1 VHIVNILGHTSGHIY
16 FLPLTSNYSPFAYS
30 AHSVNGAVFTEPF
43 TGRQDPIT
51 ITSFMMLCKCFTY
64 LFAYSARQMTLQEV
78 CRSLSECIVSEW
90 TDIQTDR
97 HTDRQTYRRTE
108 MMLIAILR
116 TSAKRSKQLT
126 SIQSNSAKTRITAA
140 YTQSTEP
147 RLQHGRTYAMQTRT
161 GTFESISSR
170 LKTLE

>member
-1 VHIVNILGHTSGHIY
+1 MGFSLGYSHSHPILKHAQQNNKPLMQTVHSLGKADVI
-16 FLPLTSNYSPFAYS
+16 
-30 AHSVNGAVFTEPF
+30 
-43 TGRQDPIT
+43 TGSLSKFERV
-51 ITSFMMLCKCFTY
+51 LCKRMD
-64 LFAYSARQMTLQEV
+64 RQ
-78 CRSLSECIVSEW
+78 
-90 TDIQTDR
+90 
-97 HTDRQTYRRTE
+97 TDRQTYRRTE

-126 SIQSNSAKTRITAA
+126 SIQSNSAKNRIAAA

>member
-1 VHIVNILGHTSGHIY
+1 MGFSLGYSRSHPILKHAQQNNKLLMQTVHSLGKADVI
-16 FLPLTSNYSPFAYS
+16 
-30 AHSVNGAVFTEPF
+30 
-43 TGRQDPIT
+43 TGSLSKFERV
-51 ITSFMMLCKCFTY
+51 LCK
-64 LFAYSARQMTLQEV
+64 RM
-78 CRSLSECIVSEW
+78 
-90 TDIQTDR
+90 DR
-97 HTDRQTYRRTE
+97 HTDRHTYWRTE

>member
-1 VHIVNILGHTSGHIY
+1 MGFSLGYSRSHPILKHAQQNNKLLMQTVHSLGKADVS
-16 FLPLTSNYSPFAYS
+16 
-30 AHSVNGAVFTEPF
+30 
-43 TGRQDPIT
+43 TGSLSKFERV
-51 ITSFMMLCKCFTY
+51 LCK
-64 LFAYSARQMTLQEV
+64 R
-78 CRSLSECIVSEW
+78 
-90 TDIQTDR
+90 TDRQTDR

-140 YTQSTEP
+140 YTQTTEP

>member
-1 VHIVNILGHTSGHIY
+1 MGFSLGYSHSHPILKHAQQNNKLLMQTVHSLGKADVI
-16 FLPLTSNYSPFAYS
+16 
-30 AHSVNGAVFTEPF
+30 
-43 TGRQDPIT
+43 TGSLSKFERV
-51 ITSFMMLCKCFTY
+51 LCK
-64 LFAYSARQMTLQEV
+64 RMD
-78 CRSLSECIVSEW
+78 R
-90 TDIQTDR
+90 QTDR
-97 HTDRQTYRRTE
+97 HTDRRTE

-126 SIQSNSAKTRITAA
+126 SVQSNSAKTRITAA

-161 GTFESISSR
+161 GTFESISPR